1 MCRVGI
7 LDRIESNSYMRNP
20 TIPIRIPTGLFS
32 SRKETIDS
40 GLSLTIG
47 KLKEI
52 VSKDIVTASYID
64 DILNHRGLYYEFE
77 RSLPDSFKRGL

>member
-1 MCRVGI
+1 ME
-7 LDRIESNSYMRNP
+7 L
-20 TIPIRIPTGLFS
+20 
-32 SRKETIDS
+32 
-40 GLSLTIG
+40 

-52 VSKDIVTASYID
+52 VSKGVVTASYID